1 MCDNWVS
8 IKDIGGKGYFAENN
22 TGRRP
27 GFTRCKV
34 KKTNEEY
41 SLLYDYYGALLSD
54 RQREVF
60 ELYHEENLSLSEI
73 AESLGVSRQAVHISL
88 GKARAGL
95 EVFEIKLGLISKHMA
110 YGKTLSDVETR
121 IDGILKDKMRAQ
133 PLDAAVCKDL
143 RRIKKLVRELDF

>member
-1 MCDNWVS
+1 M
-8 IKDIGGKGYFAENN
+8 
-22 TGRRP
+22 
-27 GFTRCKV
+27 

-41 SLLYDYYGALLSD
+41 SLLYDYYGMLLSD

-88 GKARAGL
+88 GKARGAL
-95 EVFEIKLGLISKHMA
+95 EIFEVKLSLISKHA
-110 YGKTLSDVETR
+110 VYEKTLRDVETR

-133 PLDAAVCKDL
+133 PLDTADCKDL